1 MRLTGADIGR
11 FRDDG
16 YIYLPRLFGAAHPRR
31 GGLCAPIQ
39 DRPQGPAGQ
48 AGFPVA
54 PRRRLMVRLRRHA
67 GAAGD
72 ELRGVFGR
80 CDGVQRAA
88 RADPGL
94 APRRRSDRRRHA
106 AGRRTRHDGAER
118 AGGVGDIL
126 FGAPRPRLG
135 AEPRPV
141 DPLYRPCRIQP
152 GGQRHPPAD
161 AAAPLRRARKFRP
174 ACGARRRLP
183 RAPRQW
189 RRRARA
195 RKLAARTNEGTER

>member
-16 YIYLPRLFGAAHPRR
+16 YIFLPRLFGAAHPRR

-39 DRPQGPAGQ
+39 DRPQGPAGK
-48 AGFPVA
+48 AGLPVA
-54 PRRRLMVRLRRHA
+54 PGRRLMVRLRRHA

-106 AGRRTRHDGAER
+106 SGGRQVAAAYAASPTPRGRTSARGPAISSVSHTTRWATPSGGRRGRTITPR
-118 AGGVGDIL
+118 AKIS
-126 FGAPRPRLG
+126 PRLRRS
-135 AEPRPV
+135 ATIASSAPAMAPPR
-141 DPLYRPCRIQP
+141 
-152 GGQRHPPAD
+152 
-161 AAAPLRRARKFRP
+161 LRA
-174 ACGARRRLP
+174 
-183 RAPRQW
+183 
-189 RRRARA
+189 
-195 RKLAARTNEGTER
+195 